1 MFTLLFCFVEYQHFF
16 IPRFSSVGWSLLH
29 STISLKIYHHHK
41 LCNRKSYKLRII
53 KLSCVEE
60 ATRRQSAWWWWGGP
74 RQHKN
79 LCKALRNEKCLR
91 WRHLSYLC
99 FVQICMD
106 EWLLP
111 LLVCFVQLSSA
122 CFKKRETELV
132 FSARAGRTNGKT
144 ARGKIVRQTFVSS
157 LPDWGSKTCQ
167 KQCIRWDAGGGFF
180 VFCSGTASP
189 PTLPPIS
196 VCVCVC
202 VCYTEIYHS
211 ALWCYVLRLL
221 SSGGWLFKRR
231 SFLLLLITVLSTKA
245 QIKT

>member
-1 MFTLLFCFVEYQHFF
+1 M
-16 IPRFSSVGWSLLH
+16 
-29 STISLKIYHHHK
+29 
-41 LCNRKSYKLRII
+41 LRII

-111 LLVCFVQLSSA
+111 LLVCFIQLSSA
-122 CFKKRETELV
+122 CFKKTQNRACV
-132 FSARAGRTNGKT
+132 SAQAGRTNGNT

-157 LPDWGSKTCQ
+157 LPDWGSKACQ

-180 VFCSGTASP
+180 VFCSGPALS
-189 PTLPPIS
+189 
-196 VCVCVC
+196 
-202 VCYTEIYHS
+202 YTTTNN
-211 ALWCYVLRLL
+211 
-221 SSGGWLFKRR
+221 K
-231 SFLLLLITVLSTKA
+231 
-245 QIKT
+245 